1 MKVSADRIL
10 ACLVEKYDNSVLSKQ
25 GSVRKLRIR
34 FEMEK
39 EFSEYYNYENY
50 AAAQLVDEEI
60 SRFEN
65 NSWISVERN
74 EERISR
80 IELNTDKVDEIC
92 EYLGMNNRKKQNS
105 EIVQLLEKYRN
116 GKIDPYIDDIENRI
130 SNYEN
135 ISLFVY
141 TDLKIQEDVLKSL
154 CAILKLDHDVL
165 ERVFSARVLNDS
177 KAFGKISKRVAKLL
191 STYFSDEKE
200 ENEEDILAQFHVL
213 QNPGHIIIKGNGTL
227 VLKDSLLHIDD
238 FSEGLTLSSSDVSQI
253 IIKEIYDH
261 DIMTIENL
269 TVFYQIKK
277 EDTLLI
283 YLGGYHN
290 TIRRDFLKFLY
301 QKYPDKKYLHFG
313 DIDAGGF
320 YILEHLKN
328 KTGIPFEPYMMD
340 KNVLK
345 QHHEQTIPLQGND
358 RKRLNDLLNQRKYID
373 TITYMLE
380 NDIKLEQEQLS
391 FEE

>member
-1 MKVSADRIL
+1 M
-10 ACLVEKYDNSVLSKQ
+10 
-25 GSVRKLRIR
+25 
-34 FEMEK
+34 F
-39 EFSEYYNYENY
+39 F
-50 AAAQLVDEEI
+50 
-60 SRFEN
+60 
-65 NSWISVERN
+65 
-74 EERISR
+74 
-80 IELNTDKVDEIC
+80 
-92 EYLGMNNRKKQNS
+92 
-105 EIVQLLEKYRN
+105 
-116 GKIDPYIDDIENRI
+116 KIPVI
-130 SNYEN
+130 
-135 ISLFVY
+135 F
-141 TDLKIQEDVLKSL
+141 
-154 CAILKLDHDVL
+154 
-165 ERVFSARVLNDS
+165 
-177 KAFGKISKRVAKLL
+177 
-191 STYFSDEKE
+191 
-200 ENEEDILAQFHVL
+200 
-213 QNPGHIIIKGNGTL
+213 IIKGNGTL

-269 TVFYQIKK
+269 TVFYKIKE

-283 YLGGYHN
+283 YLGVYHN

-320 YILEHLKN
+320 YIPEHLKN

-340 KNVLK
+340 KNVVT

-358 RKRLNDLLNQRKYID
+358 RKRLNDLLNQSKYID